1 MGWIDHTGDENGDFH
16 HLGVA
21 FVASE
26 AAEVP
31 SLVVS
36 AAHPPPPPPLH
47 TLLLRAGSN
56 LTQRASAYWCFDY
69 VGMDWFW
76 GWT

>member
-36 AAHPPPPPPLH
+36 AAHPPPPHPSPH
-47 TLLLRAGSN
+47 TAPQSWQQSDSESKCLLV
-56 LTQRASAYWCFDY
+56 F
-69 VGMDWFW
+69 
-76 GWT
+76 